1 MLEHLTKLTPM
12 NKLSTERQAAVIK
25 ALCEGNSIAATCR
38 MVGVAKMTVLTLL
51 RNVGAHAKN
60 HHDRMVRNV
69 AAKQVQLDELW
80 AFVGKKDK
88 RATLEDKA
96 TGLGDVWTYYAL
108 DRDSKLV
115 IAYRVGNRDMETT
128 HAFVRDLADRLAGRC
143 QITSDGMHIYRS
155 AVEAAFGWWGTD
167 FGQLVKVYA
176 TDWGIAKGRY
186 SPAVCIGAEKT
197 VVMGDPDPDMISTSH
212 VERMNLTTRMQ
223 VRRFTR
229 LTNAY
234 SRKRE
239 NHLYAVALHV
249 MWVNFCR
256 PSQALSKGRNK
267 VTPAMAAGLA
277 DRVWTAED
285 VLGLLEGN

>member
-1 MLEHLTKLTPM
+1 M
-12 NKLSTERQAAVIK
+12 NKLSTERQAAVIR
-25 ALCEGNSIAATCR
+25 ALWEGNSVAATCR
-38 MVGVAKMTVLTLL
+38 MVGAAKGTVLTLL

-69 AAKQVQLDELW
+69 AAKQIQLDELW
-80 AFVGKKDK
+80 SFVGKKEK
-88 RATLEDKA
+88 RTSREKA
-96 TGLGDVWTYYAL
+96 MGLGDVWTYYAL
-108 DRDSKLV
+108 DRDTKMV
-115 IAYRVGNRDMETT
+115 IAYRVGNRDMATT

-143 QITSDGMHIYRS
+143 QITSDGLHMYRS

-167 FGQLVKVYA
+167 FAQLVKVYA
-176 TDWGIAKGRY
+176 ADWEAAKGRY
-186 SPAVCIGAEKT
+186 SPATCIGAEKT
-197 VVMGDPDPDMISTSH
+197 RIMGDPDPDSVSTSH

-234 SRKRE
+234 SKKLA

-249 MWVNFCR
+249 MWINYCR

-267 VTPAMAAGLA
+267 ITPAMAAGLS
-277 DRVWTAED
+277 DHVWTAED
-285 VLGLLEGN
+285 VLALLDEKAPAKTPAGALP

>member
-1 MLEHLTKLTPM
+1 MKSVRLKEEASRIAELV
-12 NKLSTERQAAVIK
+12 RQSA
-25 ALCEGNSIAATCR
+25 NY
-38 MVGVAKMTVLTLL
+38 LL
-51 RNVGAHAKN
+51 RGGEGA
-60 HHDRMVRNV
+60 V

-80 AFVGKKDK
+80 SFVGKKEK
-88 RATLEDKA
+88 RATYEERAK
-96 TGLGDVWTYYAL
+96 GLGDVWTYYAL
-108 DRDSKLV
+108 DRDTKLV
-115 IAYRVGNRDMETT
+115 IAYRVGDRDMATT
-128 HAFVRDLADRLAGRC
+128 HAFVHDLADRLAGRC

-167 FGQLVKVYA
+167 FGQLVKVYKS
-176 TDWGIAKGRY
+176 DWEAAKGRY
-186 SPAVCIGAEKT
+186 SPAECIGAEKS
-197 VVMGDPDPDMISTSH
+197 VVMGNPDPDMISTSH

-234 SRKRE
+234 SKKLA

-267 VTPAMAAGLA
+267 VTPAMAVGLA

-285 VLGLLEGN
+285 ILDLMAEH

>member
-1 MLEHLTKLTPM
+1 M
-12 NKLSTERQAAVIK
+12 NKLPPERQAAIIRS
-25 ALCEGNSIAATCR
+25 LCEGNSVAATSR
-38 MVGVAKMTVLTLL
+38 MTGAAKRTILTLL

-80 AFVGKKDK
+80 SFVGKKEK
-88 RATLEDKA
+88 RTSREEKA
-96 TGLGDVWTYYAL
+96 MGLGDVWTYYAL
-108 DRDSKLV
+108 DRDTKLV
-115 IAYRVGNRDMETT
+115 IAYRVGNRDMATT

-143 QITSDGMHIYRS
+143 QITSDGLHIYRS

-176 TDWGIAKGRY
+176 ADWEAYKGRY
-186 SPAVCIGAEKT
+186 SPAECIGAEKS
-197 VVMGDPDPDMISTSH
+197 VVMGNPDPDMISTSH

-234 SRKRE
+234 SKKLA

-249 MWVNFCR
+249 TWVNFCR
-256 PSQALSKGRNK
+256 PSMALSKGKNK
-267 VTPAMAAGLA
+267 VTPAMAAGLT
-277 DRVWTAED
+277 DWVWTAEN
-285 VLGLLEGN
+285 VLGLLDATEEPA